1 MDLYHIVEVD
11 GIWRAAVCKNNKA
24 DKYGQP
30 KLFTHKEAVKWIE
43 KHSYVGMSFHYEIV
57 KVGDRDGN

>member
-1 MDLYHIVEVD
+1 MELYNIVEVD
-11 GIWRAAVCKNNKA
+11 GILRAAVCKNNKA

-43 KHSYVGMSFHYEIV
+43 KHSYIGMSFHYEIV
-57 KVGDRDGN
+57 KVGDQHGD